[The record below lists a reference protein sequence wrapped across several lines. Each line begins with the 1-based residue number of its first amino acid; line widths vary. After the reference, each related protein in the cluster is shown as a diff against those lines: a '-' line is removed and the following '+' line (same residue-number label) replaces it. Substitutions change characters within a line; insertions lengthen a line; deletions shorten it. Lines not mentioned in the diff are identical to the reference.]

1 MGATEI
7 NPLYVY
13 FPNITYWF
21 VFKFTIGIFCLSILA
36 FIDNDLNHKMIG
48 YGLLG
53 LNIVYI
59 IVAINNTIQ
68 IVMNI

>member
-21 VFKFTIGIFCLSILA
+21 IFKFTIGIICLSVLA
-36 FIDNDLNHKMIG
+36 FIDNDSNYKIIG

-53 LNIVYI
+53 LNIIYI

-68 IVMNI
+68 ISMNL